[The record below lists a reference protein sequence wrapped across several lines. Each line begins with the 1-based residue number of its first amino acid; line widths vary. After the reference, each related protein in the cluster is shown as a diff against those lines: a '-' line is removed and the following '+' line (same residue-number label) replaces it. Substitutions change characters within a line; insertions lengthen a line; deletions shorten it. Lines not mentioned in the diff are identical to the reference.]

1 MRAVTESAFRRIV
14 PAVSAEDHGQ
24 MEQTTLNERLREAIQ
39 RSYLEGLSTC
49 LKHGADPNCLDE
61 FDDSALTASIRKVRD
76 PQLRYRFVEALLKHG
91 ADPCLLRDDGGGP
104 LFSGSMSF
112 RVETAYAEG
121 HRGYDEVKGG
131 RSPGEAEPLTS
142 PYPRQRFRKADG
154 GRQPPSAWRT
164 IATFRLYRDRS

>member
-1 MRAVTESAFRRIV
+1 MDKHIFDSGTPSNDLDLGLIRGTVFNSRAELRRDV
-14 PAVSAEDHGQ
+14 ANDARRKKRSVQ
-24 MEQTTLNERLREAIQ
+24 QLN
-39 RSYLEGLSTC
+39 S
-49 LKHGADPNCLDE
+49 
-61 FDDSALTASIRKVRD
+61 V
-76 PQLRYRFVEALLKHG
+76 
-91 ADPCLLRDDGGGP
+91 LLRKK
-104 LFSGSMSF
+104 LGSMSF